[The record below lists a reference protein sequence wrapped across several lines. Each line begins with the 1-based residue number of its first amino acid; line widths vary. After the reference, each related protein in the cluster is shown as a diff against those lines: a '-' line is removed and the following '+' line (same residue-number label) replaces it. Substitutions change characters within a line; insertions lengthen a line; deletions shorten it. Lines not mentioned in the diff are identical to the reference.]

1 MSLGLQLLLQISLAV
16 TTRMA
21 GGECQQVANKAT
33 LRLDKDRL
41 KSKNKPFPEDKTLE
55 TNTWI
60 HNFHN

>member
-1 MSLGLQLLLQISLAV
+1 MSFGQQLLLQISLAV

-21 GGECQQVANKAT
+21 GGEGQQVTSAT
-33 LRLDKDRL
+33 LRLDIARL
-41 KSKNKPFPEDKTLE
+41 KSKNKPFPEDKTLD